1 MDPRTHVDQSLGLFM
16 STVIASRLLRV
27 HKRIRTTRT
36 VRTSPDDDTTLT
48 ISTSATIFT
57 PIATEERPPPTP
69 QVSTDYGT
77 PDLSQETLS
86 EHFCDT
92 DGPTSHAQ
100 DHECE
105 MRPMDTLVIAGN
117 N

>member
-1 MDPRTHVDQSLGLFM
+1 MGPHTHFDQSLGLVM
-16 STVIASRLLRV
+16 STAIVSHLLRV
-27 HKRIRTTRT
+27 HKRIPTTRT
-36 VRTSPDDDTTLT
+36 VHISPNDDTTST
-48 ISTSATIFT
+48 VSTSATTFT
-57 PIATEERPPPTP
+57 PIATEERPPLTP
-69 QVSTDYGT
+69 QVNTDDGT